1 MTEPI
6 HEVEQLKQQE
16 DVKRALKQ
24 TAGTKAVAQPVV
36 KTKHKLFIGTY
47 VLVLIALGGV
57 YYLLR
62 LRFFGIA
69 GRYLPLL
76 QRLTLGVMAIV
87 LVLAVAKIVSVY
99 AINRLEDDVTRYNLN
114 RVLRLVAGL
123 VLVFI
128 VLSIL
133 FANWYTAVVSLGLVS
148 LILGFALQTPITS
161 FIGWVY
167 ILVRVPYRVGDRIKI
182 GNSTGD
188 VIDVSYL
195 DTTLWEFGGEY
206 LSSDHPS
213 GRVIKFPNSNVLST
227 AVYNYTWPLF
237 PYIWNEIKFNVAY
250 ESDLEFIAQTMRDVT
265 EAELG
270 DVMMQR
276 ISTFRELLAQT
287 PVDQLE
293 VQEHPVVLFRPSENT
308 WLEAAV
314 RYLVTPREAGRTK
327 TKLIKKLL
335 TQLKAQ
341 PVRVMFPK
349 GNARKEELME
359 NQARGKRAIAH
370 TNQEHRSAERVYDLV
385 TEALSH

>member
-1 MTEPI
+1 MAEPI
-6 HEVEQLKQQE
+6 HDVEQLKQQE

-24 TAGTKAVAQPVV
+24 TAGNKETASPPVQ
-36 KTKHKLFIGTY
+36 TKHKLFIGTY
-47 VLVLIALGGV
+47 VLVLIGLGGV

-62 LRFFGIA
+62 LRFFGFA
-69 GRYLPLL
+69 GRYLPLV

-87 LVLAVAKIVSVY
+87 LVLAIAKIISVY
-99 AINRLEDDVTRYNLN
+99 AIDRLDDEVTKYNLN

-123 VLVFI
+123 VLAFI
-128 VLSIL
+128 ILSIL
-133 FANWYTAVVSLGLVS
+133 FANWDTAVVSLGLVS

-182 GNSTGD
+182 GSSTGD

-227 AVYNYTWPLF
+227 AVYNYTWPVF
-237 PYIWNEIKFNVAY
+237 PYIWNEIKFYVAY

-265 EAELG
+265 QAELG
-270 DVMMQR
+270 DAMTQR
-276 ISTFRELLAQT
+276 ISVFRELLAQT
-287 PVDQLE
+287 PIDQLE
-293 VQEHPVVLFRPSENT
+293 VQEHPVVLFRANENT

-314 RYLVTPREAGRTK
+314 RYLVIPREAGRTK

-335 TQLKAQ
+335 TQLNAE
-341 PVRVMFPK
+341 PDRVMFPK
-349 GNARKEELME
+349 SNAR
-359 NQARGKRAIAH
+359 
-370 TNQEHRSAERVYDLV
+370 
-385 TEALSH
+385 

>member
-1 MTEPI
+1 MAEPI
-6 HEVEQLKQQE
+6 HDVEQLKQQE

-24 TAGTKAVAQPVV
+24 TAGHKETARPAVE
-36 KTKHKLFIGTY
+36 TKHKLFIGTY
-47 VLVLIALGGV
+47 TLVLIALGGV

-62 LRFFGIA
+62 LRFFGFA

-87 LVLAVAKIVSVY
+87 LVLAVVKVISVY
-99 AINRLEDDVTRYNLN
+99 AIDRLDDEVTKYNLN
-114 RVLRLVAGL
+114 RVLRLIAGL
-123 VLVFI
+123 VLAFI

-182 GNSTGD
+182 GESTGD

-213 GRVIKFPNSNVLST
+213 GRVIKFPNSNVLNT

-265 EAELG
+265 EAALG

-276 ISTFRELLAQT
+276 ISVFRELLAQT

-293 VQEHPVVLFRPSENT
+293 VQEHPVVLFRANENT

-314 RYLVTPREAGRTK
+314 RYLITPREAGRTK
-327 TKLIKKLL
+327 TKLIRKLL
-335 TQLKAQ
+335 TQLNAA
-341 PVRVMFPK
+341 PERVMFPK
-349 GNARKEELME
+349 SNAR
-359 NQARGKRAIAH
+359 
-370 TNQEHRSAERVYDLV
+370 
-385 TEALSH
+385 

>member
-1 MTEPI
+1 MAEPM
-6 HEVEQLKQQE
+6 HDVEQLKQQE

-24 TAGTKAVAQPVV
+24 TAGNKDLARPAVE
-36 KTKHKLFIGTY
+36 TKHKLFIGTY
-47 VLVLIALGGV
+47 ALVLIALGGV

-62 LRFFGIA
+62 LRFFGFA

-87 LVLAVAKIVSVY
+87 LVLAIVKVISVY
-99 AINRLEDDVTRYNLN
+99 AIDRLDDEVTKYNLN
-114 RVLRLVAGL
+114 RVLRLITGL
-123 VLVFI
+123 VLAFI

-182 GNSTGD
+182 GSSTGD

-250 ESDLEFIAQTMRDVT
+250 DSDLEFIAQTMRDVT

-293 VQEHPVVLFRPSENT
+293 VQEHPVVLFRPSANT

-335 TQLKAQ
+335 TQLNAE
-341 PVRVMFPK
+341 PDRVMFPK
-349 GNARKEELME
+349 GNAR
-359 NQARGKRAIAH
+359 
-370 TNQEHRSAERVYDLV
+370 
-385 TEALSH
+385 